1 MERAA
6 RARARG
12 RAVLRALAHAHTPS
26 LVAKR
31 KNAMPEA
38 GSTEPSTSTF
48 IDDVSI
54 SAESDYTAIATKQT
68 TGGHVWDAA
77 RHLLRFLEGRPELLA
92 STRSVLELGA
102 GTGWLGM
109 TLARNVPTLQ
119 RVCLTEMLDGGAFA
133 WLQHNVAQN
142 AALPLGAVETLP
154 CDWLW
159 FGESAPDECSG
170 DAAPVAHARAALL
183 SSRFDMV
190 LGSDLV
196 YDEVGMRALVQVF
209 GALAESRDV
218 KIFYAHTRYRFEMLD
233 RDMLEAL
240 DARGLECVQVDPAVE
255 ERPDSPPPMSELFP
269 EMFVVVYE
277 IRLQ

>member
-1 MERAA
+1 
-6 RARARG
+6 
-12 RAVLRALAHAHTPS
+12 
-26 LVAKR
+26 
-31 KNAMPEA
+31 MPEA
-38 GSTEPSTSTF
+38 CSGPSTSAF

-54 SAESDYTAIATKQT
+54 SAVNEYNAIATKQT

-92 STRSVLELGA
+92 SMQSVLELGA

-142 AALPLGAVETLP
+142 ATALPLGAVETLP

-159 FGESAPDECSG
+159 FRESASDGDECSG

-190 LGSDLV
+190 VGSDLV
-196 YDEVGMRALVQVF
+196 YDEGGMQALVQVF

-218 KIFYAHTRYRFEMLD
+218 KILYAHTRYRFEMLD
-233 RDMLEAL
+233 RDLLEAL
-240 DARGLECVQVDPAVE
+240 AARGLECVQVDPPVE

-269 EMFVVVYE
+269 EMHVVVYE
-277 IRLQ
+277 IKAKI